1 MAVRG
6 VDFVVVNVADI
17 DAAVRFY
24 REVAGVT
31 APLLEYSD
39 RWMELDL
46 APVALA
52 FGHDTINRGVNA
64 AIALGVDDVDATI
77 ELLRVAGRPVLIEP
91 CDTGGCRSALVT
103 DPDGNLLLIH
113 RRHDGTTG

>member
-1 MAVRG
+1 MSVRG

-31 APLLEYSD
+31 APLLEESAT
-39 RWMELDL
+39 WAELDL

-52 FGHDTINRGVNA
+52 LRHDASDPGVNA
-64 AIALGVDDVDATI
+64 AVSFGVDDVDATV
-77 ELLRVAGRPVLIEP
+77 ERLRAAGRPVLIEP
-91 CDTGGCRSALVT
+91 RDSGGCRSALVT

-113 RRHDGTTG
+113 RRHDGTAG